1 MNTAKLSDLRDK
13 HEALRAAYRALSE
26 RSRDAQTDLIRLLN
40 LSSGT
45 PEQKIMQGRIF
56 ALADLSSVPDAAL
69 KVAGIDARYLRKII
83 DAKTRAD
90 KLRADTEALAPEL
103 RKSSELIARLNEYA
117 KTA

>member
-1 MNTAKLSDLRDK
+1 MNTAKLSDLRDA

-26 RSRDAQTDLIRLLN
+26 RSRDAQTDLVRLLS

-45 PEQKIMQGRIF
+45 TEQKIMQGRIF
-56 ALADLSSVPDAAL
+56 ALADLASVPDAAL

-83 DAKTRAD
+83 DTKFRAE
-90 KLRADTEALAPEL
+90 KLRADTEALAL
-103 RKSSELIARLNEYA
+103 DLHKSSELISRLNEYA